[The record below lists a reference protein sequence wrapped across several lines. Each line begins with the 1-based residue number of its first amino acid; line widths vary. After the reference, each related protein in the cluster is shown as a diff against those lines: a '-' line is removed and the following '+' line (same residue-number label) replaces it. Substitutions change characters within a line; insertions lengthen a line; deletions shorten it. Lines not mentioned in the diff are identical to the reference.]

1 MKAEALKGHLDALML
16 AVLALAVVF
25 GPLIVFAR
33 FFIRAARQD
42 GEIQEERK
50 RGTGR

>member
-1 MKAEALKGHLDALML
+1 MDPLLIAAVPLPLKIL
-16 AVLALAVVF
+16 AAIVVF
-25 GPLIVFAR
+25 GPVIVFAR
-33 FFIRAARQD
+33 FLIRAARED

>member
-1 MKAEALKGHLDALML
+1 MDLLFAAVPVPLKIIA
-16 AVLALAVVF
+16 AIVVF

>member
-1 MKAEALKGHLDALML
+1 MDLVSAAVPVPLKIIA
-16 AVLALAVVF
+16 AIVVF

-33 FFIRAARQD
+33 FFIRAARKD

>member
-1 MKAEALKGHLDALML
+1 MNL
-16 AVLALAVVF
+16 VLAAVPLPLKIVAAIVVF

-33 FFIRAARQD
+33 FLFRAARQD

>member
-1 MKAEALKGHLDALML
+1 MEPLLTGAVPLPLKIIA
-16 AVLALAVVF
+16 AIVVF

-33 FFIRAARQD
+33 FLFRAARQD